1 MQKLT
6 IMTYIT
12 TANSF
17 DSFLHVA
24 LRQDGGMLVKIPYK
38 YRRYP
43 NGYLRT
49 VISRTSI
56 APKIF
61 FKVYRM

>member
-1 MQKLT
+1 MWLYV
-6 IMTYIT
+6 MMDIT

-38 YRRYP
+38 
-43 NGYLRT
+43 
-49 VISRTSI
+49 
-56 APKIF
+56 
-61 FKVYRM
+61 